1 MHALIIDDS
10 KAIRLILRRM
20 LTDLGVET
28 TEAGDGGEALGLIDA
43 GLRPDLVLV
52 DWNMPVLSGL
62 EFIEQ
67 VRQPPRSSSAKI
79 VMVTTE
85 TEVPQV
91 VRALSAGAD
100 EYVMKP
106 FTADAILDK
115 LRLLGFE
122 L

>member
-20 LTDLGVET
+20 LSDLGMAT
-28 TEAGDGGEALGLIDA
+28 TEAGDGSEALDTIDA
-43 GLRPDLVLV
+43 GLRPDLILV

-67 VRQPPRSSSAKI
+67 VRQPPRASTAKI

-106 FTADAILDK
+106 FTADAILEK
-115 LRLLGFE
+115 LRILGFE

>member
-20 LTDLGVET
+20 LSELGAET
-28 TEAGDGGEALGLIDA
+28 SEAGDGAEGLAAIDA
-43 GLRPDLVLV
+43 GLRPDLILV

>member
-20 LTDLGVET
+20 LSELGVET
-28 TEAGDGGEALGLIDA
+28 TEAGDGSEGLAAVDA
-43 GLRPDLVLV
+43 GLQPDLILV

-67 VRQPPRSSSAKI
+67 VRQPPRSSTAKI